1 MNKNVISCFHQTSDC
16 CINLTFFDIENNFT
30 IIKSIYT
37 PIDINNK
44 IIYSISTS
52 MKGKENQKILAVFLP
67 NNYNLVYIKCNNTD
81 ILVSNKNCIND
92 INWNSRLYFFLSFLF

>member
-1 MNKNVISCFHQTSDC
+1 MNKSVISCFHRNSNYY
-16 CINLTFFDIENNFT
+16 INLTFFDVENKFAV
-30 IIKSIYT
+30 I
-37 PIDINNK
+37 K
-44 IIYSISTS
+44 IIDTQININDRIEYSISTVI
-52 MKGKENQKILAVFLP
+52 KEKENQKILAVFLP